1 MILLIAGCYDYELVL
16 HVLLLIKAHVNSQ
29 KTLREYVSCLV
40 GIRYQVSTS
49 SLRTMVA
56 STPFVLDCM
65 ALFVEPSMMCFALS
79 LTICHPLSPSLRMQ
93 TGNHCLEL
101 QVYGFSYGTAVMG
114 TYATVFPLNV
124 NLMVL
129 DSNMPPNYDV
139 AQFSEDKAR
148 STNAR
153 IDYFIASCQWFGHN
167 KCPVSMFFFAF
178 CCFVYIIGT
187 ESYIH
192 CSSDR

>member
-1 MILLIAGCYDYELVL
+1 
-16 HVLLLIKAHVNSQ
+16 
-29 KTLREYVSCLV
+29 
-40 GIRYQVSTS
+40 
-49 SLRTMVA
+49 MVA

-65 ALFVEPSMMCFALS
+65 ALFVKPSMMCFALS
-79 LTICHPLSPSLRMQ
+79 LTICYPLPPSLCMQ
-93 TGNHCLEL
+93 TGNHCLESSCDTS
-101 QVYGFSYGTAVMG
+101 VYGFSYGTAVMG

-153 IDYFIASCQWFGHN
+153 IDYFIASCQFSHN
-167 KCPVSMFFFAF
+167 KCPVSMFFFALLF
-178 CCFVYIIGT
+178 CV
-187 ESYIH
+187 H
-192 CSSDR
+192 H

>member
-1 MILLIAGCYDYELVL
+1 
-16 HVLLLIKAHVNSQ
+16 
-29 KTLREYVSCLV
+29 
-40 GIRYQVSTS
+40 
-49 SLRTMVA
+49 
-56 STPFVLDCM
+56 
-65 ALFVEPSMMCFALS
+65 
-79 LTICHPLSPSLRMQ
+79 
-93 TGNHCLEL
+93 
-101 QVYGFSYGTAVMG
+101 MG

-167 KCPVSMFFFAF
+167 KCPVSMFFFALLF
-178 CCFVYIIGT
+178 CV
-187 ESYIH
+187 H
-192 CSSDR
+192 H